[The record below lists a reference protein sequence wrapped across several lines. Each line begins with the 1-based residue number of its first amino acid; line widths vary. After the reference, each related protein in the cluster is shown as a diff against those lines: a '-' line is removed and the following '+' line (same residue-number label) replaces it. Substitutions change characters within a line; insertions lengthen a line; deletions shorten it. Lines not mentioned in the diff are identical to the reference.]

1 VRAIWD
7 KVKITVKTIWNKV
20 KVTVRAIWDKVK
32 ITVKTIW
39 NKVKVTVRAIWNKVK
54 EKPLLSILRVL
65 LTLTFVAFVCV
76 LLFECA
82 GTYIS
87 KLLGLSDKN
96 EALKFLG
103 IGMGGLLVALLVF
116 SKIKDDPPVSVLIFL
131 IITLGVVFLVVM
143 VSDCPKWIFNRLGID
158 RTDEPKYEALKFLGI
173 GMGGL
178 LVALQALMS
187 YRRAKA
193 MEDTAESQAKATKE
207 QAKANRHTEQG
218 QRQERLKNA
227 IEHLGHKSDSVRL
240 GGAYELFHLAKDT
253 LEEDP
258 KEKLSQTV
266 LDILCAHIRRTTSKS
281 KYREKYKSKPSEEIQ
296 SLLTLLFVQE
306 YDVFKGLNIDLR
318 RSWMKGVYLRNAR
331 LENAVLV
338 GVNLQE
344 ADLYNAQMQGAVLWK
359 TQMQGAVLADAKMQ
373 KATLTDAKMQ
383 KATLT
388 DAKMQGAML
397 VRAQMQG
404 AVLLRTHLQ
413 GATLK
418 DTQMQGVA
426 SHGDISASFEKR
438 IRERID
444 EASDLTRVVSENQ
457 SSQEFIE
464 ISGAITGS
472 YTKEEAEQWIAEYK
486 AMSEVPEDDS

>member
-1 VRAIWD
+1 M
-7 KVKITVKTIWNKV
+7 K
-20 KVTVRAIWDKVK
+20 
-32 ITVKTIW
+32 
-39 NKVKVTVRAIWNKVK
+39 AIWNKVK
-54 EKPLLSILRVL
+54 KEPLLSILSIL
-65 LTLTFVAFVCV
+65 LALTFLAFVGV
-76 LLFECA
+76 LFFECIE
-82 GTYIS
+82 TYIS

-96 EALKFLG
+96 DALKFLG
-103 IGMGGLLVALLVF
+103 IGMGG
-116 SKIKDDPPVSVLIFL
+116 ILI
-131 IITLGVVFLVVM
+131 
-143 VSDCPKWIFNRLGID
+143 
-158 RTDEPKYEALKFLGI
+158 
-173 GMGGL
+173 
-178 LVALQALMS
+178 ALQALMS

-193 MEDTAESQAKATKE
+193 MEDTAEAQADAAKA
-207 QAKANRHTEQG
+207 QADAVSKTEQG

-306 YDVFKGLNIDLR
+306 YDVFKGLKIDLR
-318 RSWMKGVYLRNAR
+318 RSWMKGAYLRNAR

-359 TQMQGAVLADAKMQ
+359 TQMQGAVLADVKMQ
-373 KATLTDAKMQ
+373 KATLTSAKMQGAILTDTKMQ
-383 KATLT
+383 KAILT
-388 DAKMQGAML
+388 GAKMQGAML
-397 VRAQMQG
+397 AGAEMQGAMLAGAEMQG

-413 GATLK
+413 GATLE

-444 EASDLTRVVSENQ
+444 KASDLTRVVSENQ
-457 SSQEFIE
+457 SSQELIE
-464 ISGAITGS
+464 IRGAITGS
-472 YTKEEAEQWIAEYK
+472 YTKEEAEQWIAEYEQ
-486 AMSEVPEDDS
+486 ATSEVPEDDS